1 MKSFDAIVIGAGQAG
16 PSMAGRLTGAGM
28 KVALIERKLVG
39 GTCVNYGC
47 MPTKT
52 LVASARAAY
61 VARRGGEY
69 GVQIAG
75 DVGID
80 MPVVKGR
87 ADTVIHNARQGL
99 EDWFQAME
107 GLTFIRGHAQFIDS
121 KTITVNGE
129 QLTAP
134 RIFLNVGGRPSIPNM
149 PGLDGVDF
157 LTSTTILALDKVPR
171 HLAVIGGSYIAL
183 EFAQMYRRFGAEVT
197 IIERGERLASR
208 EDADISQA
216 IEDIMIAEGV
226 AVHKNATDVSFRK
239 SGTDTVVAFGGAE
252 IAASHVLIATGR
264 APNTDDLGL
273 DKAGVKTDSRGVI
286 VVDDRLSTTVDGIW
300 ALGDCNGR
308 GAFTHTSYNDFEI
321 VAANLLDGGDRKVSE
336 RVPAYALYIDP
347 PLGRV
352 GMTEAEARKSGR
364 KILVSTRPMTR
375 VGRAVEKG
383 ETKGFMKAVADA
395 DTKEILG
402 AAILGV
408 DGDEAIHGILDMMN
422 AKATY
427 PVLKWAVPIHP
438 TVSELIPT
446 LIGDLK

>member
-273 DKAGVKTDSRGVI
+273 DKAGVKTDSRGFI

-300 ALGDCNGR
+300 RMA
-308 GAFTHTSYNDFEI
+308 
-321 VAANLLDGGDRKVSE
+321 
-336 RVPAYALYIDP
+336 
-347 PLGRV
+347 PLGRRK
-352 GMTEAEARKSGR
+352 ARKQAR
-364 KILVSTRPMTR
+364 
-375 VGRAVEKG
+375 G
-383 ETKGFMKAVADA
+383 E
-395 DTKEILG
+395 
-402 AAILGV
+402 
-408 DGDEAIHGILDMMN
+408 
-422 AKATY
+422 
-427 PVLKWAVPIHP
+427 
-438 TVSELIPT
+438 
-446 LIGDLK
+446 